1 MKTNDN
7 GLRDK
12 KGYKYIFA
20 ENVLIPFFRVP
31 GFSRRER
38 NVLIPFLCPW
48 IVALGAG
55 GARGQTREAAD
66 KSAFNLFN
74 PTPREL
80 MRELSADRPDV
91 TESPYT
97 VDAGHAQI
105 EMSFVDFA
113 YDDEDGVRTRALT
126 VAPLNLKLGL
136 LNNVD
141 LQLVVDPYVEIDLDN
156 GADETFNGF
165 GDTELRL
172 KVNLWGNDGGPNA
185 FAVMPFV
192 KLPTGDDELSND
204 HVEGGVIF
212 PFAAELPAAFA
223 LGLMAE
229 FDVVYDAAD
238 DDYEVEFVHTATVG
252 HGLAGN
258 LAGYVEYIGIVPF
271 DEDDDYQA
279 LLGTG
284 LTYGINQDVQLDAG
298 VNFGLTDEA
307 DDYNLFA
314 GITVRL

>member
-1 MKTNDN
+1 
-7 GLRDK
+7 LLL
-12 KGYKYIFA
+12 A
-20 ENVLIPFFRVP
+20 
-31 GFSRRER
+31 
-38 NVLIPFLCPW
+38 
-48 IVALGAG
+48 AGAG
-55 GARGQTREAAD
+55 AARGQAGATD

-97 VDAGHAQI
+97 VDAGHVQL
-105 EMSFVDFA
+105 EVSFVDFVH
-113 YDDEDGVRTRALT
+113 DDEDDVRTRTLT

-141 LQLVVDPYVEIDLDN
+141 LQLVVDPYVEIDVDD
-156 GADETFNGF
+156 GADETLNGF

-172 KVNLWGNDGGPNA
+172 KVNLWGNDGGTTA
-185 FAVMPFV
+185 FGIMPFV
-192 KLPTGDDELSND
+192 KLPTGGDEVSND

-212 PFAAELPAAFA
+212 PFAADLPAEFS

-252 HGLAGN
+252 HGIVGN
-258 LAGYVEYIGIVPF
+258 LAGYVEYIGIAPF
-271 DEDDDYQA
+271 DGDADYLA
-279 LLGTG
+279 LVGTG
-284 LTYGINQDVQLDAG
+284 LTYQLNDDVQLDAG

-307 DDYNLFA
+307 DDFNVFA
-314 GITVRL
+314 GITVRR

>member
-1 MKTNDN
+1 MDPLNY
-7 GLRDK
+7 LR
-12 KGYKYIFA
+12 FA
-20 ENVLIPFFRVP
+20 CAIAALAAAATFAGAQP
-31 GFSRRER
+31 
-38 NVLIPFLCPW
+38 
-48 IVALGAG
+48 VA
-55 GARGQTREAAD
+55 E
-66 KSAFNLFN
+66 KSHYTLFN

-97 VDAGHAQI
+97 VDAGHVQL
-105 EMSFVDFA
+105 EMSFVDFV

-141 LQLVVDPYVEIDLDN
+141 LQLVVDPYVEVNLDN
-156 GADETFNGF
+156 GADETLNGF

-172 KVNLWGNDGGPNA
+172 KLNLWGNDGGETA

-192 KLPTGDDELSND
+192 KFPTGDDELSND

-212 PFAAELPAAFA
+212 PFAAELPADFG

-252 HGLAGN
+252 HDIVGE
-258 LAGYVEYIGIVPF
+258 LAGYVEYTGIAPF
-271 DEDDDYQA
+271 DGDADYQA
-279 LLGTG
+279 FAGTG
-284 LTYGINQDVQLDAG
+284 LTYKLNADVQLDAG
-298 VNFGLTDEA
+298 VNFGLTDDAE
-307 DDYNLFA
+307 DFNVFA

>member
-1 MKTNDN
+1 MSLMN
-7 GLRDK
+7 GL
-12 KGYKYIFA
+12 
-20 ENVLIPFFRVP
+20 LIPCVIA
-31 GFSRRER
+31 S
-38 NVLIPFLCPW
+38 
-48 IVALGAG
+48 LGAG
-55 GARGQTREAAD
+55 TTAARAQPVTSD
-66 KSAFNLFN
+66 KSRFNLFD

-97 VDAGHAQI
+97 VDAGHAQL

-113 YDDEDGVRTRALT
+113 YDDEDGVRTRALA

-141 LQLVVDPYVEIDLDN
+141 LQLVLDPYVEVDIDN
-156 GADETFNGF
+156 GADETLDGF

-172 KVNLWGNDGGPNA
+172 KVNLWGNEGGETA

-192 KLPTGDDELSND
+192 KFPTGDDELSND
-204 HVEGGVIF
+204 HVDGGVIF
-212 PFAAELPAAFA
+212 PLAAELPAEFS

-229 FDVVYDAAD
+229 FDVAYDAAD
-238 DDYEVEFVHTATVG
+238 DDYEVEFVHTAAVG
-252 HGLAGN
+252 HDIVGN
-258 LAGYVEYIGIVPF
+258 LAGYVEYIGVAPF
-271 DEDDDYQA
+271 DGDSDYQA
-279 LLGTG
+279 LVGTG
-284 LTYGINQDVQLDAG
+284 LTYPLNDNAQLDAG